1 MAIHILVRTAAI
13 ALFACLLSAPAA
25 AQEKPAVLM
34 MEDSL
39 ARLFGARIRFGFERH
54 PVADESPIW
63 TDPDGRLDSS
73 LMSLATGGGLIGFA
87 VGDAHA
93 QRERDATIQPLID
106 GVTRGD
112 RLKTMMEGELRASVE
127 SHGYVV
133 KRVLRADGMSKAH
146 VKQGLT
152 QPSDGLAVLA
162 QQPMG
167 LPILALSWDDR
178 QPLLAID
185 LHFYERWEGKKLTIR
200 ETSQRGIRYVG
211 YQAPTGQDPRA
222 YWAANDSAAFI
233 AEIQNGLRR
242 ILPLAWDAD
251 IDVPKVPRKETT
263 TLQIAGAPQVFS
275 GRLWKQEDGMAY
287 LFNSDDSI
295 TVVATA
301 GAAMAN
307 AATAT
312 P

>member
-1 MAIHILVRTAAI
+1 MINRILIRFATI
-13 ALFACLLSAPAA
+13 ILFAFILPGTVA
-25 AQEKPAVLM
+25 AQQKSSVLM
-34 MEDSL
+34 MEDSMS
-39 ARLFGARIRFGFERH
+39 RLFGARSRLGFERH
-54 PVADESPIW
+54 PAAGESPIW

-73 LMSLATGGGLIGFA
+73 LVSLAAGGGMIGFA

-93 QRERDATIQPLID
+93 QRERDATIQTLID
-106 GVTRGD
+106 GVAKGD
-112 RLKTMMEGELRASVE
+112 QLKTMMESELRASMQ
-127 SHGYVV
+127 SRGYTVN
-133 KRVLRADGMSKAH
+133 RMLRADGMSKAY

-152 QPSDGLAVLA
+152 QPSDGLAVVA

-185 LHFYERWEGKKLTIR
+185 LHFYERWEGKKLNIR
-200 ETSQRGIRYVG
+200 ETSRRGIRYVG
-211 YQAPTGQDPRA
+211 YQAPTGQDPRT
-222 YWAANDSAAFI
+222 YWAANDGAAFV
-233 AEIQNGLRR
+233 AEVRNGLRR

-263 TLQIAGAPQVFS
+263 TLQIAGTPQVFS
-275 GRLWKQEDGMAY
+275 GRLWKEEEGVAY

-301 GAAMAN
+301 GVPAASTAS
-307 AATAT
+307 AA